1 MSASVTTPTPT
12 TATSAATPLLRDLAG
27 RVAVVTG
34 ASSGMGRATAL
45 LLAARG
51 ARVALL
57 ARRQPQLEDLAAEI
71 RRLGGEALALATD
84 VTDAASV
91 DAAAAA
97 VKATYGDADLVF
109 NNAGLM
115 LPGAIGQQP
124 PQEWERQI
132 DLNVTGAMRVIQA
145 FVPQL
150 EAAAAQGKVVDL
162 INTSSIA
169 GQYVYG
175 YFAVYSATKA
185 FVSHLVRHL
194 RVELG
199 PKNIRVS
206 VIEPGITET
215 ELQGHFTFQGA
226 IDWLKNAAQSI
237 DFLKAEDIAATVGF
251 IVSQPRHVNLQQV
264 VIMPTKEGI

>member
-1 MSASVTTPTPT
+1 MNTIAQ
-12 TATSAATPLLRDLAG
+12 DLTG
-27 RVAVVTG
+27 RVAVITG

-45 LLAARG
+45 LLASRG

-57 ARRQPQLEDLAAEI
+57 ARRKDALEQLAADI
-71 RRLGGEALALATD
+71 RAQGGTALAIPTD
-84 VTDAASV
+84 VTDPASV
-91 DAAAAA
+91 EAAAAA
-97 VKATYGDADLVF
+97 VLAEFGNADLVF

-115 LPGAIGQQP
+115 LPGAIGAQP
-124 PQEWERQI
+124 QREWETQI

-169 GQYVYG
+169 SQYVYG

-185 FVSHLVRHL
+185 FVSHLTRHL
-194 RVELG
+194 RLELG

-226 IDWLKNAAQSI
+226 IDWLANAAQSI
-237 DFLKAEDIAATVGF
+237 EFLKAEDIAATVGF
-251 IVSQPRHVNLQQV
+251 IVSMPKHVNMQQI
-264 VIMPTKEGI
+264 VIMPTREGI

>member
-1 MSASVTTPTPT
+1 MANI
-12 TATSAATPLLRDLAG
+12 TSPLAPSPAPQDLAG

-34 ASSGMGRATAL
+34 ASSGMGRASAL
-45 LLAARG
+45 LLASRG
-51 ARVALL
+51 AKVALL
-57 ARRQPQLEDLAAEI
+57 ARRQAQLDEVAGEI
-71 RRLGGEALALATD
+71 RRQGGQALAIVTD
-84 VTDAASV
+84 VTDQTSV
-91 DAAAAA
+91 DAAAAQ
-97 VKATYGDADLVF
+97 VLREFGHADLVF

-124 PQEWERQI
+124 ASEWERQV
-132 DLNVTGAMRVIQA
+132 DLNVTGVMRVVQA

-150 EAAAAQGKVVDL
+150 EAAAADGKVVDL
-162 INTSSIA
+162 VNTSSIA

-175 YFAVYSATKA
+175 YFAAYSATKA

-226 IDWLKNAAQSI
+226 IDWLANAAQSI
-237 DFLKAEDIAATVGF
+237 EFLKAEDIAATVGF

-264 VIMPTKEGI
+264 VIMPTREGI

>member
-1 MSASVTTPTPT
+1 MNTIAK
-12 TATSAATPLLRDLAG
+12 DLTG

-45 LLAARG
+45 LLATRG
-51 ARVALL
+51 AKVALL
-57 ARRQPQLEDLAAEI
+57 ARRKDALDAVAAEI
-71 RRLGGEALALATD
+71 QQLGGEAIALTTD
-84 VTDAASV
+84 VTDQASV

-97 VKATYGDADLVF
+97 VRNELGNADLVF

-115 LPGAIGQQP
+115 LPGAIGTQP
-124 PQEWERQI
+124 QREWESQI

-145 FVPQL
+145 FIPQM
-150 EAAAAQGKVVDL
+150 EEAAAQGKVVDL

-185 FVSHLVRHL
+185 FVSHLTRHL

-215 ELQGHFTFQGA
+215 ELQSHFTFQGA
-226 IDWLKNAAQSI
+226 IDWLHNASKSI
-237 DFLKAEDIAATVGF
+237 DFLKAEDIAETVGF
-251 IVSQPRHVNLQQV
+251 IVSMPKHVNMQQI

>member
-1 MSASVTTPTPT
+1 MNTIAK
-12 TATSAATPLLRDLAG
+12 DLTG

-45 LLAARG
+45 LLASRG
-51 ARVALL
+51 AKVALL
-57 ARRQPQLEDLAAEI
+57 ARRKDALDAVAAEI
-71 RRLGGEALALATD
+71 QQLGGEAVAVTTD
-84 VTDAASV
+84 VTDQASV

-97 VKATYGDADLVF
+97 VRNQLGNADLVF

-115 LPGAIGQQP
+115 LPGAIGAQP
-124 PQEWERQI
+124 QREWESQI

-145 FVPQL
+145 FIPQM
-150 EAAAAQGKVVDL
+150 EEAAAQGKVVDL

-185 FVSHLVRHL
+185 FVSHLTRHL

-215 ELQGHFTFQGA
+215 ELQSHFTFQGA
-226 IDWLKNAAQSI
+226 IDWLHNASKSI
-237 DFLKAEDIAATVGF
+237 DFLKAEDIAETVGF
-251 IVSQPRHVNLQQV
+251 IVSMPKHVNMQQI

>member
-1 MSASVTTPTPT
+1 MNTIAK
-12 TATSAATPLLRDLAG
+12 DLTG

-45 LLAARG
+45 LLASRG
-51 ARVALL
+51 AKVALL
-57 ARRQPQLEDLAAEI
+57 ARRKEALDGVAAEI
-71 RRLGGEALALATD
+71 RQLGGEAIALATD
-84 VTDAASV
+84 VTQQASV
-91 DAAAAA
+91 EAAAAA
-97 VKATYGDADLVF
+97 VRTQLGHADLVF

-115 LPGAIGQQP
+115 LPGAIGAQP
-124 PQEWERQI
+124 QREWESQI

-145 FVPQL
+145 FIPQM
-150 EAAAAQGKVVDL
+150 EEAAAQGKVVDL

-185 FVSHLVRHL
+185 FVSHLTRHL
-194 RVELG
+194 RLELG

-215 ELQGHFTFQGA
+215 ELQSHFTFQGA

-237 DFLKAEDIAATVGF
+237 DFLKAEDIAQTVGF
-251 IVSQPRHVNLQQV
+251 IVSMPKHVNMQQIV
-264 VIMPTKEGI
+264 VMPTKEGI

>member
-1 MSASVTTPTPT
+1 MSLDPVHTPHFDKN
-12 TATSAATPLLRDLAG
+12 LQG

-51 ARVALL
+51 AKVALL
-57 ARRQPQLEDLAAEI
+57 ARRQAQLEDVAAEI
-71 RRLGGEALALATD
+71 RRAGGDALVIASD
-84 VTDAASV
+84 VTDQASMQ
-91 DAAAAA
+91 AAAAT
-97 VKATYGDADLVF
+97 VRDTYGDADLLF

-124 PQEWERQI
+124 QREWESQI

-145 FVPQL
+145 FIPQL
-150 EAAAAQGKVVDL
+150 EAAAAQGRTVDL
-162 INTSSIA
+162 VNTSSIA
-169 GQYVYG
+169 SQYVYG

-194 RVELG
+194 RLELG
-199 PKNIRVS
+199 PRNIRVS
-206 VIEPGITET
+206 VVEPGITET

-226 IDWLKNAAQSI
+226 IDWIANAAASI
-237 DFLKAEDIAATVGF
+237 EFLKAEDIAATVGF
-251 IVSQPRHVNLQQV
+251 IVSQPKHVNLQQV

>member
-1 MSASVTTPTPT
+1 MANLAS
-12 TATSAATPLLRDLAG
+12 PLSSSSVVQDLAG

-34 ASSGMGRATAL
+34 ASSGMGRASAL
-45 LLAARG
+45 LLASRG
-51 ARVALL
+51 AKVALL
-57 ARRQPQLEDLAAEI
+57 ARRQAQLDEVADEI
-71 RRLGGEALALATD
+71 RRQGGQALAIVTD
-84 VTDAASV
+84 VTNPASV
-91 DAAAAA
+91 DAAAAT
-97 VKATYGDADLVF
+97 VLREFGNTDLVF

-124 PQEWERQI
+124 ASEWERQI
-132 DLNVTGAMRVIQA
+132 DLNVTGVMRVVQA

-150 EAAAAQGKVVDL
+150 EAAAAQGKVADL

-175 YFAVYSATKA
+175 YFAAYSATKA

-226 IDWLKNAAQSI
+226 IDWLANAAQSI
-237 DFLKAEDIAATVGF
+237 EFLKAEDIAATVGF

-264 VIMPTKEGI
+264 VIMPTREGI

>member
-1 MSASVTTPTPT
+1 MSTTNL
-12 TATSAATPLLRDLAG
+12 SG
-27 RVAVVTG
+27 RVAVITG

-45 LLAARG
+45 LLASRG
-51 ARVALL
+51 AKVALL
-57 ARRQPQLEDLAAEI
+57 ARRKEALETLAAEI
-71 RRLGGEALALATD
+71 RALGGEALALPTD
-84 VTDAASV
+84 VTDQASV
-91 DAAAAA
+91 EAAAAA
-97 VKATYGDADLVF
+97 VHAQYGNADLVF

-115 LPGAIGQQP
+115 LPGAIGAQP
-124 PQEWERQI
+124 QQEWESQI
-132 DLNVTGAMRVIQA
+132 DLSVTGAMRVIQA

-150 EAAAAQGKVVDL
+150 EAAAAEGKVVDL

-185 FVSHLVRHL
+185 FVSHLTRHL
-194 RVELG
+194 RLELG

-226 IDWLKNAAQSI
+226 IDWLQNAAQSI
-237 DFLKAEDIAATVGF
+237 EFLKAEDIAEAVGF
-251 IVSQPRHVNLQQV
+251 IVALPKRVNMQQM
-264 VIMPTKEGI
+264 VIMPTREGI

>member
-1 MSASVTTPTPT
+1 MTTSQTLT
-12 TATSAATPLLRDLAG
+12 QDLAG

-45 LLAARG
+45 LLASRG

-57 ARRQPQLEDLAAEI
+57 ARRKGQLDELAAEI
-71 RRLGGEALALATD
+71 ARQGGTALAIATD

-91 DAAAAA
+91 EAAAAT
-97 VKATYGDADLVF
+97 VLREFGDADLVF

-124 PQEWERQI
+124 PREWEAQI
-132 DLNVTGAMRVIQA
+132 DLNVTGAMRVVEA

-162 INTSSIA
+162 VNTSSIA
-169 GQYVYG
+169 SQYVYG

-194 RVELG
+194 RMELG

-206 VIEPGITET
+206 VVEPGITET
-215 ELQGHFTFQGA
+215 ELQSHFTFQGA

-264 VIMPTKEGI
+264 VVMPTKEGI

>member
-1 MSASVTTPTPT
+1 MTTSQTLT
-12 TATSAATPLLRDLAG
+12 QDLAG

-45 LLAARG
+45 LLASRG

-57 ARRQPQLEDLAAEI
+57 ARRKGQLDELAAEI
-71 RRLGGEALALATD
+71 ARQGGTALAIATD

-91 DAAAAA
+91 EAAAAT
-97 VKATYGDADLVF
+97 VLREFGNADLVF

-124 PQEWERQI
+124 QREWEAQI
-132 DLNVTGAMRVIQA
+132 DLNVTGAMRVVEA

-162 INTSSIA
+162 VNTSSIA
-169 GQYVYG
+169 SQYVYG

-194 RVELG
+194 RMELG

-206 VIEPGITET
+206 VVEPGITET
-215 ELQGHFTFQGA
+215 ELQSHFTFQGA

-264 VIMPTKEGI
+264 VVMPTKEGI

>member
-1 MSASVTTPTPT
+1 MNTIAK
-12 TATSAATPLLRDLAG
+12 DLTG

-45 LLAARG
+45 LLASRG
-51 ARVALL
+51 AKVALL
-57 ARRQPQLEDLAAEI
+57 ARRKDALDALAAEI
-71 RRLGGEALALATD
+71 QQLGGEAIAVTTD
-84 VTDAASV
+84 VTDQTSV
-91 DAAAAA
+91 EAAAAA
-97 VKATYGDADLVF
+97 VRKQLGNADLVF

-115 LPGAIGQQP
+115 LPGAIGAQP
-124 PQEWERQI
+124 QREWEAQI
-132 DLNVTGAMRVIQA
+132 ELNVTGAMRVIQA
-145 FVPQL
+145 FIPQME
-150 EAAAAQGKVVDL
+150 EAAAHGKVVDL

-185 FVSHLVRHL
+185 FVSHLTRHL

-215 ELQGHFTFQGA
+215 ELQSHFTFQGA
-226 IDWLKNAAQSI
+226 IDWLDNASKSI
-237 DFLKAEDIAATVGF
+237 DFLKAEDIAETVGF
-251 IVSQPRHVNLQQV
+251 IVSMPKHVNMQQI

>member
-1 MSASVTTPTPT
+1 MNTIAKN
-12 TATSAATPLLRDLAG
+12 LAG

-45 LLAARG
+45 LLASRG
-51 ARVALL
+51 AKVALL
-57 ARRQPQLEDLAAEI
+57 ARRKGALDAVAEEI
-71 RRLGGEALALATD
+71 RELGGEGLALTTD
-84 VTDAASV
+84 VTDQASV

-97 VKATYGDADLVF
+97 VRNQFGNADLVF

-115 LPGAIGQQP
+115 LPGAIGAQP
-124 PQEWERQI
+124 QREWESQI

-150 EAAAAQGKVVDL
+150 EEAAAQGKVVDL

-185 FVSHLVRHL
+185 FVSHLTRHL
-194 RVELG
+194 RLELG

-215 ELQGHFTFQGA
+215 ELQSHFTFQGA
-226 IDWLKNAAQSI
+226 IDWLENASKSI
-237 DFLKAEDIAATVGF
+237 DFLKAEDIAETVGF
-251 IVSQPRHVNLQQV
+251 IVSMPKHVNMQQIV
-264 VIMPTKEGI
+264 VMPTKEGI

>member
-1 MSASVTTPTPT
+1 MNTIAK
-12 TATSAATPLLRDLAG
+12 DLTG

-45 LLAARG
+45 LLASRG
-51 ARVALL
+51 AKVALL
-57 ARRQPQLEDLAAEI
+57 ARRKEALDAVADEI
-71 RRLGGEALALATD
+71 LQLGGEAIAITTD
-84 VTDAASV
+84 VTDQASV
-91 DAAAAA
+91 EAAAAA
-97 VKATYGDADLVF
+97 VRHHLGNADLVF

-115 LPGAIGQQP
+115 LPGAIGAQP
-124 PQEWERQI
+124 QREWESQI

-145 FVPQL
+145 FISQM
-150 EAAAAQGKVVDL
+150 EEAAAQGKVVDL

-169 GQYVYG
+169 GQYVFG

-185 FVSHLVRHL
+185 FVSHLTRHL

-215 ELQGHFTFQGA
+215 ELQSHFTFQGA
-226 IDWLKNAAQSI
+226 IDWLENAAKSI
-237 DFLKAEDIAATVGF
+237 DFLKAEDIAETVGF
-251 IVSQPRHVNLQQV
+251 IVSMPKHVNMQQI

>member
-1 MSASVTTPTPT
+1 MNTIDK
-12 TATSAATPLLRDLAG
+12 DLAG

-45 LLAARG
+45 LLASRG
-51 ARVALL
+51 AKVALL
-57 ARRQPQLEDLAAEI
+57 ARRKDALDALAAEI
-71 RRLGGEALALATD
+71 RQQGGEAIALVTD
-84 VTDAASV
+84 VTNQASV
-91 DAAAAA
+91 EASAAA
-97 VKATYGDADLVF
+97 VRKELGNADLVF

-115 LPGAIGQQP
+115 LPGAIGSQP
-124 PQEWERQI
+124 QHEWESQI

-145 FVPQL
+145 FIPQM
-150 EAAAAQGKVVDL
+150 EEAAAQGKVVDL

-169 GQYVYG
+169 GQYVFG

-185 FVSHLVRHL
+185 FVSHLTRHL

-215 ELQGHFTFQGA
+215 ELQSHFTFQGA
-226 IDWLKNAAQSI
+226 IDWLENASKSI

-251 IVSQPRHVNLQQV
+251 IVSMPKHVNMQQI

>member
-1 MSASVTTPTPT
+1 MNTISK
-12 TATSAATPLLRDLAG
+12 DLAG
-27 RVAVVTG
+27 RIAVITG
-34 ASSGMGRATAL
+34 ASSGMGRATAIL
-45 LLAARG
+45 LTTRG
-51 ARVALL
+51 AKVALL
-57 ARRQPQLEDLAAEI
+57 ARRKDALETVAAEI
-71 RRLGGEALALATD
+71 RAHGGEALVLETD
-84 VTDAASV
+84 VTDQASV
-91 DAAAAA
+91 EAAA
-97 VKATYGDADLVF
+97 VAVHAHYGNADLVF

-115 LPGAIGQQP
+115 LPGAIGAQP
-124 PQEWERQI
+124 QREWETQI

-150 EAAAAQGKVVDL
+150 EQAAAQGKVVDL

-169 GQYVYG
+169 SQYVYG

-185 FVSHLVRHL
+185 FVSHLTRHL
-194 RVELG
+194 RLELG

-206 VIEPGITET
+206 VIEPGITDT

-226 IDWLKNAAQSI
+226 IDWLANAAKSI

-251 IVSQPRHVNLQQV
+251 IAAMPKHVNMQQI